1 MTNDGGTRD
10 GTAAA
15 RGTGP
20 DTGRSTGNDPGR
32 GTGSDSGRGAGA
44 DSGRGAG
51 GDSGR
56 ATKHSAGRGKWWPL
70 VAITL
75 GNFMLIMDVTI
86 VNTALPPIARDLD
99 ASFTSLQWVMD
110 IYALALAALLMAAG
124 SAADL
129 FGRRK
134 LYVLGLTVFALSS
147 LACGLAPSPGLLIA
161 ARAVQGVGA
170 AAMFATN
177 TPLLMATY
185 SGRDRGVAFGVWGGT
200 SGAAAAVGPVLGG
213 LLTEALDWRAIFLV
227 NLPLTVFAGWLTL
240 RTVGESTGRSGGR
253 IDTAGVVLFT
263 AFAGALT
270 YGLIR
275 GGEEGWSEPGTLTA
289 LIAAG
294 LAVLA
299 FVLVERRLQQP
310 MFDLGLLRS
319 PAFVV
324 LMVAAV
330 VLQASAF
337 PYLTYVAM
345 WLQSLLG
352 MSPIEAGLAVTP
364 LALAALL
371 VGVVGGKLLSHLPPK
386 VPVGVGLL
394 LVGGGA
400 LLNAAFVDGDADWT
414 SLVPGLAVAGLG
426 VGLATPVLVSAALGL
441 VPGERAG
448 MASGAVNTSRQFGY
462 ALGIAVLGTVF
473 AARVRTVYTD
483 GTTAAEAGNGGAGSS
498 GANGGAGGVRDAL
511 ASGTPSAGGGPN
523 STIADHAAERVT
535 GHTAAYAADHAAEA
549 ISGGHAADVIAAAP
563 PGPAR
568 HTVERLA
575 GDAFAAGIDRVCL
588 ISGLVAVATALL
600 VFAALRNNHPQP
612 ATPHT
617 NNKAHNN
624 TPPHTPQPTPIT
636 TNPTTTTA
644 NTGTT
649 TDITSATSAPG
660 PHPSHG

>member
-1 MTNDGGTRD
+1 MARD
-10 GTAAA
+10 A
-15 RGTGP
+15 GP
-20 DTGRSTGNDPGR
+20 
-32 GTGSDSGRGAGA
+32 GAGP
-44 DSGRGAG
+44 GAG
-51 GDSGR
+51 TEVG
-56 ATKHSAGRGKWWPL
+56 ARGKWWPL

-86 VNTALPPIARDLD
+86 VNTALPEIARDLD

-129 FGRRK
+129 FGRRR
-134 LYVLGLTVFALSS
+134 LYLLGLAVFALSS
-147 LACGLAPSPGLLIA
+147 LACGLAPDPGLLIA
-161 ARAVQGVGA
+161 ARALQGVGA

-185 SGRDRGVAFGVWGGT
+185 TGRDRGVAFGVWGGT

-213 LLTEALDWRAIFLV
+213 LLTEGLDWRAIFLV

-240 RTVGESTGRSGGR
+240 RTVGESTGRAGGR
-253 IDTAGVVLFT
+253 VDAAGVVLFT
-263 AFAGALT
+263 GFAGALT

-275 GGEEGWSEPGTLTA
+275 GGEEGWGDTGTTLSLA
-289 LIAAG
+289 SAG
-294 LAVLA
+294 LALVG
-299 FVLVERRLQQP
+299 FVLVERRLKQP

-319 PAFVV
+319 PAFVA

-345 WLQSLLG
+345 WLQSVLG

-364 LALAALL
+364 LAVAALV
-371 VGVVGGKLLSHLPPK
+371 VGVIGGKLLSHLPPR
-386 VPVGVGLL
+386 VPVSGGLL
-394 LVGGGA
+394 LVGSGA
-400 LLNAAFVDGDADWT
+400 LLNAALVDGDAGW
-414 SLVPGLAVAGLG
+414 SALAPGLAVAGLG

-473 AARVRTVYTD
+473 AARVRSVFTD
-483 GTTAAEAGNGGAGSS
+483 GAAAAGTAPETAAGAPDPEAAG
-498 GANGGAGGVRDAL
+498 
-511 ASGTPSAGGGPN
+511 
-523 STIADHAAERVT
+523 
-535 GHTAAYAADHAAEA
+535 HAAEA

-568 HTVERLA
+568 HAVERLA
-575 GDAFAAGIDRVCL
+575 GDAFVAGIDRVCL
-588 ISGLVAVATALL
+588 ISGVVAVAAALL
-600 VFAALRNNHPQP
+600 VFAVVRDQRDQHGQHGQRDGARP
-612 ATPHT
+612 ASGP
-617 NNKAHNN
+617 A
-624 TPPHTPQPTPIT
+624 
-636 TNPTTTTA
+636 
-644 NTGTT
+644 GR
-649 TDITSATSAPG
+649 APG
-660 PHPSHG
+660 APGAGETQSAGVAGTARVEGAAGGAGAAGAAGSAGAAGGVVGAAGPGGVAPAGA

>member
-1 MTNDGGTRD
+1 
-10 GTAAA
+10 
-15 RGTGP
+15 
-20 DTGRSTGNDPGR
+20 
-32 GTGSDSGRGAGA
+32 
-44 DSGRGAG
+44 
-51 GDSGR
+51 
-56 ATKHSAGRGKWWPL
+56 
-70 VAITL
+70 
-75 GNFMLIMDVTI
+75 MLIMDVTI

-275 GGEEGWSEPGTLTA
+275 GGEEGWTEPGTLAA

-294 LAVLA
+294 LALLA

-386 VPVGVGLL
+386 VPVGFGLL

-400 LLNAAFVDGDADWT
+400 LLNATFVDGDADWT
-414 SLVPGLAVAGLG
+414 SLIPGLAVAGLG

-483 GTTAAEAGNGGAGSS
+483 GTTTAAAGD
-498 GANGGAGGVRDAL
+498 GGAGGARDAL
-511 ASGTPSAGGGPN
+511 AAGPPSTGSGPN

-535 GHTAAYAADHAAEA
+535 GHTAAHAADHAAEA
-549 ISGGHAADVIAAAP
+549 ISGGHATDVIAAAP

-568 HTVERLA
+568 HTIERLA

-600 VFAALRNNHPQP
+600 VFAALRNDRPQP
-612 ATPHT
+612 PTPHT
-617 NNKAHNN
+617 NNKAHNP
-624 TPPHTPQPTPIT
+624 TPHPQPAPSTAH
-636 TNPTTTTA
+636 PTTTTT
-644 NTGTT
+644 NTALPPT
-649 TDITSATSAPG
+649 
-660 PHPSHG
+660 

>member
-1 MTNDGGTRD
+1 MARD
-10 GTAAA
+10 
-15 RGTGP
+15 TGP
-20 DTGRSTGNDPGR
+20 
-32 GTGSDSGRGAGA
+32 GAGA
-44 DSGRGAG
+44 GAG
-51 GDSGR
+51 TEVG
-56 ATKHSAGRGKWWPL
+56 ARGKWWPL

-86 VNTALPPIARDLD
+86 VNTALPEIARDLD

-129 FGRRK
+129 FGRRR
-134 LYVLGLTVFALSS
+134 LYLLGLAVFALSS
-147 LACGLAPSPGLLIA
+147 LACGLAPDPGLLIA
-161 ARAVQGVGA
+161 ARALQGVGA

-185 SGRDRGVAFGVWGGT
+185 AGRDRGVAFGVWGGT

-213 LLTEALDWRAIFLV
+213 VLTEGLDWRAIFLV

-240 RTVGESTGRSGGR
+240 RTVGESTGRAGGR
-253 IDTAGVVLFT
+253 VDVAGVLLFT
-263 AFAGALT
+263 GFAGALT

-275 GGEEGWSEPGTLTA
+275 GGEEGWGDAGTA
-289 LIAAG
+289 LSLGAAG
-294 LAVLA
+294 LALVG
-299 FVLVERRLQQP
+299 FVLVERRLRQP

-345 WLQSLLG
+345 WLQSVLG

-364 LALAALL
+364 LAVAALV
-371 VGVVGGKLLSHLPPK
+371 VGVIGGRLLSHLPPR
-386 VPVGVGLL
+386 VPVSGGLL
-394 LVGGGA
+394 LVGAGA
-400 LLNAAFVDGDADWT
+400 LLNAALVDGDAGWAA
-414 SLVPGLAVAGLG
+414 LAPGLAVAGLG

-473 AARVRTVYTD
+473 AARVRSVFTD
-483 GTTAAEAGNGGAGSS
+483 GTAAAAAAPETAAGAPDPEAAG
-498 GANGGAGGVRDAL
+498 
-511 ASGTPSAGGGPN
+511 
-523 STIADHAAERVT
+523 
-535 GHTAAYAADHAAEA
+535 HAAEA
-549 ISGGHAADVIAAAP
+549 ISGGHAADVVAAAP

-568 HTVERLA
+568 HAVERLA
-575 GDAFAAGIDRVCL
+575 GDAFVAGIDRVCL
-588 ISGLVAVATALL
+588 ISGVVAVAAALL
-600 VFAALRNNHPQP
+600 VFAVVRDERGQGDRGSAGGQGGQADEGGQGGQRDGTRSASG
-612 ATPHT
+612 ATGAGET
-617 NNKAHNN
+617 RGAGGVVG
-624 TPPHTPQPTPIT
+624 
-636 TNPTTTTA
+636 A
-644 NTGTT
+644 AGTGGVA
-649 TDITSATSAPG
+649 SAGA
-660 PHPSHG
+660 